1 MINTS
6 YFKAS
11 NSQKI
16 FEILLCFITNPSIN
30 TAYTASLNNNIGAF
44 HVVISC
50 QFFFSVPFDRKKGQ
64 LIFYAIEEEEVK
76 NVHKNEPFLQHT
88 YFSQIFHH
96 HFLPSKEFHYHLMSS
111 QSPTRLGISCPTKQV
126 VFDFSKVNSSNPQS
140 PSLL

>member
-50 QFFFSVPFDRKKGQ
+50 QFFFLS
-64 LIFYAIEEEEVK
+64 
-76 NVHKNEPFLQHT
+76 
-88 YFSQIFHH
+88 
-96 HFLPSKEFHYHLMSS
+96 
-111 QSPTRLGISCPTKQV
+111 RLAEKRG
-126 VFDFSKVNSSNPQS
+126 N
-140 PSLL
+140 